1 MIIRSFRLRLAVAY
15 ATVIVVI
22 FSAFLLV
29 LDLQFRRDLLE
40 TVDKDLLRAAKT
52 ELVQRFDPRLFSG
65 SEEVSKRFEDES
77 YDFVN
82 REGALF
88 MPRMTR
94 QHHWPLNKDLVS
106 TAFDGFHGFETLE
119 TDGIKYRL
127 LYFPVTADYILRIGE
142 PLEDM
147 RRAISGL
154 ETLLIV
160 LFPCM
165 FFILVFA
172 SWFLAGKSVEPL
184 IRIKSLS
191 REIGQG
197 KLERRMDIGLKGRE
211 IDDLVVMFNEMLDSI
226 QRSVE
231 VQKRFTSDVSH
242 EIRSPLTSLR
252 GSIEVMLKKRRTP
265 EEYEDLLEN
274 NLSDIIRLSKITES
288 MLFLSRADNDT
299 VELRRKRVDI
309 NEILR
314 NVVEST
320 SFEGLSLIEQFHDDV
335 GIDGDSDLLERAFS
349 NLIGNAIKYTAR
361 GGTVTIMTDREG
373 DSVKIMIRDTGIGI
387 SAEEIPYIFD
397 RFYRVD
403 KERSRKSGGTGLGLA
418 IAHWIINAH
427 KGKIMVKSEVGKG
440 SDFVVVFPA
449 AARQE
454 DSADQEGR
462 KV

>member
-1 MIIRSFRLRLAVAY
+1 MIIRSFRLRLAVTY
-15 ATVIVVI
+15 ATVVVVI
-22 FSAFLLV
+22 ISAFFIV

-65 SEEVSKRFEDES
+65 SEEVAKRFQGES

-82 REGALF
+82 REGVLF
-88 MPRMTR
+88 MPKVAR
-94 QHHWPLNKDLVS
+94 QHHWSLNKDLLS
-106 TAFDGFHGFETLE
+106 TAFKGFHQFETVE
-119 TDGIKYRL
+119 TDGVKYRL

-147 RRAISGL
+147 QRAISSL
-154 ETLLIV
+154 ETLLII

-165 FFILVFA
+165 FFFLVFA
-172 SWFLAGKSVEPL
+172 SWLLAGKSVEPL
-184 IRIKSLS
+184 IRMKSLS
-191 REIGQG
+191 REIRHGG
-197 KLERRMDIGLKGRE
+197 LERRMDIGLKGRE
-211 IDDLVVMFNEMLDSI
+211 IDGLIAMFNDMLDSI
-226 QRSVE
+226 QRSIE

-265 EEYEDLLEN
+265 EEYEELLEN

-299 VELRRKRVDI
+299 VELRRKRVDV

-314 NVVEST
+314 NIVEAT
-320 SFEGLSLIEQFHDDV
+320 SFEGLSLVEQFHDNV
-335 GIDGDSDLLERAFS
+335 GIDGDSVLLERAFS
-349 NLIGNAIKYTAR
+349 NLIGNAIKYTPR
-361 GGTVTIMTDREG
+361 GGTVTIMTAREG
-373 DSVKIMIRDTGIGI
+373 DSVKITIRDTGIGI
-387 SAEEIPYIFD
+387 SEEKTPYIFD

-427 KGKIMVKSEVGKG
+427 KGKIMVKSEAGKG
-440 SDFVVVFPA
+440 SDFVVVFPVTA
-449 AARQE
+449 NHE
-454 DSADQEGR
+454 DPAGQEGQ